1 MRSRRFRIWMWIL
14 IFVLPPV
21 GFILMLMRS
30 DWSILRRVATT
41 FLIAIIGVAELYV
54 AVAELRLHQRLG
66 LDPSGDFS
74 QFFYVLESRAQHA
87 ARPERD
93 REKQPLATPPTVIAD
108 QPCFVSM

>member
-21 GFILMLMRS
+21 GFILMLMRT
-30 DWSILRRVATT
+30 DWSILRRVGATS
-41 FLIAIIGVAELYV
+41 LIAIIGVAELYV

-74 QFFYVLESRAQHA
+74 QFFYVRESRAEHA
-87 ARPERD
+87 ARLERD
-93 REKQPLATPPTVIAD
+93 R
-108 QPCFVSM
+108 